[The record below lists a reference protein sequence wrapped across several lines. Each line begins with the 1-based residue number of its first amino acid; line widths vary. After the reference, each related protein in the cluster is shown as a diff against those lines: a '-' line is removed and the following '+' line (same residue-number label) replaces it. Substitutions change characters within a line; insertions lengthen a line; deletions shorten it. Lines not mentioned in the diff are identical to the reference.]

1 MKAGCRC
8 AWPMTDHR
16 HIAVFDVGKTSC
28 KLVLLDGA
36 TFSEIDVRRQE
47 NAVLP
52 APPYPHLDTEAMWV
66 FLYEGLAAFEAAH
79 GVDAL
84 AITTHGSAAGLVD
97 KAGLVL
103 PMLDYEYEIP
113 AEYATRYDGVRPGF
127 EQTFSPRMPIGL
139 NLGAQLHFLSIAH
152 PDEYARAE
160 HFLTFPQ
167 YWAWRLTGVARSE
180 RTSLGAH
187 SDLWLPEAGQFSPLV
202 GNVFPERLF
211 APLAEPGETFP
222 LSGRVAFLTGLK
234 PGIPVTCGI
243 HDSNASLL
251 PWLDAG
257 EALSVVSSGTWT
269 IVMSIGGALD
279 QLDPARDMLANVDAR
294 GRPVPTAKF
303 MGGREYEVL
312 TEGTVGEIEPADIA
326 AVIANDICPLPGRV
340 PGVGPYPRA
349 DGGWT
354 GRAPVSDKE
363 RIASATLYLALMS
376 DTCLSLAG
384 TGERV
389 VIEGPFAK
397 NQVYAQILAAL
408 VGCPVH
414 LSSDATGTAT
424 GAAMLLGGGQSGDV
438 GPAVKPAKIDGLAA
452 FRDRW
457 RALSSVEN

>member
-1 MKAGCRC
+1 
-8 AWPMTDHR
+8 MTDVR

-36 TFSEIDVRRQE
+36 TYAEIDVRRQE
-47 NAVLP
+47 NAVRP
-52 APPYPHLDTEAMWV
+52 APPYPHLDTEAIWV

-84 AITTHGSAAGLVD
+84 SITTHGATAGLVD

-103 PMLDYEYEIP
+103 PVLDYEYEIP
-113 AEYATRYDGVRPGF
+113 ADVAALYDGLRPEFG
-127 EQTFSPRMPIGL
+127 QTFSPRMPMGL
-139 NLGAQLHFLSIAH
+139 NLGAQLHFLSVTY
-152 PDEYARAE
+152 PSEYARAE
-160 HFLTFPQ
+160 HCLTFPQ

-180 RTSLGAH
+180 RTSLGVH
-187 SDLWLPEAGQFSPLV
+187 SDLWLPEAGKFSPLV
-202 GNVFPERLF
+202 GDVFPERLF
-211 APLAEPGETFP
+211 APLAEPGETFA
-222 LSGRVAFLTGLK
+222 LSDRVAFLTGLK

-257 EALSVVSSGTWT
+257 GALSVVSSGTWT

-279 QLDPARDMLANVDAR
+279 KLDPARDMLANVDAR

-303 MGGREYEVL
+303 MGGREYELL
-312 TEGTVGEIEPADIA
+312 TEGAVGEIELADIA
-326 AVIANDICPLPGRV
+326 AVIANDTCPLPGRV
-340 PGVGPYPRA
+340 SGVGPYPRA
-349 DGGWT
+349 VGGWT
-354 GRAPVSDKE
+354 GHAPVSDKE

-376 DTCLSLAG
+376 DICLSLAG

-397 NQVYAQILAAL
+397 NRVYAQVLAEL

-414 LSSDATGTAT
+414 VSSDATGTAT
-424 GAAMLLGGGQSGDV
+424 GAAMLLGGGKSADL
-438 GPAVKPAKIDGLAA
+438 GPAVEPSNIDGLAE
-452 FRDRW
+452 FRDKW
-457 RALSSVEN
+457 RTMSSVTV